1 MFSNILPLFQELNA
15 DRNLF
20 VPNRVD
26 RHVSGI
32 CKERKENV
40 QLEKFLEGCL
50 HFFSNNFPN
59 RTGEKE
65 SVRVLTRFSKYE

>member
-1 MFSNILPLFQELNA
+1 MFQIFLPLFQELNT

-20 VPNRVD
+20 VPNKVHRLASD
-26 RHVSGI
+26 I

-40 QLEKFLEGCL
+40 QLEKFLEGCWD
-50 HFFSNNFPN
+50 FFSNNSPN

-65 SVRVLTRFSKYE
+65 SVRVLTNFS